1 MTKESWK
8 IWNEYRNPD
17 FPEKYC
23 HKTGKPSNGKT
34 SMRSPIL

>member
-8 IWNEYRNPD
+8 IWNEYGNED

-23 HKTGKPSNGKT
+23 HKTGKASNGKT
-34 SMRSPIL
+34 TMRKPIM